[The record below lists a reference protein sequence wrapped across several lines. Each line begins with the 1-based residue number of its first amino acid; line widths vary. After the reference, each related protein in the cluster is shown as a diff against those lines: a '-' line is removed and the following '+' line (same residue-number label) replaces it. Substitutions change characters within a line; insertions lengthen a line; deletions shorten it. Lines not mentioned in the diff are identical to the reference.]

1 MIKLIRFFVIASI
14 LVIAAIT
21 VVIFLH
27 RQSEIRR
34 LINFVEKQ
42 NVVLAQSFANTI
54 WHQIDDYVH
63 SASSLSASELRE
75 RPETAEI
82 DDTIRKATAGLPV
95 LKVKI
100 YDLNGL
106 TVFSSAVEDIGEN
119 KSNNPGYFFA
129 ASQGEPASK
138 LAYEDTFSSFEG
150 TVQDLDVVESYLPI
164 RQRDGAVEGV
174 FELYTDVTDLMAEIR
189 RDTADLIGGFLLVCG
204 SLFLILFL
212 IVRRA
217 DRTIERQYND
227 ISDKNTQLEHQVF
240 ERKKAQ
246 EALRRTIENAPV
258 GIVTTDLD
266 RRITGTNS
274 AFCEILGREEPALI
288 GTVLDEYIHP
298 RDLPMVHNA
307 IADALES
314 GRSGEP
320 VKQRYIRRHGE
331 VVFTEFYV
339 AMAQDGDGTPVQYIA
354 QVVDLTD
361 QLKIE
366 QEMKL
371 QRQKLAHVSRV
382 STLDEMA
389 AGIAHEINQPL
400 AAIAAFASGCQLV
413 VQTGKGDERSLSY
426 GLEQIREQTER
437 AGEVIRRLRELVK
450 QGDKHRELVDMNS
463 LVVEAL
469 KLATTDTRT
478 LNIEIKLELAKNLP
492 GIEVDKIQIQ
502 QVLLNLVRNAVDAV
516 ESLNHERMA
525 IKILTSLKDD
535 YEVVVSVADLG
546 NGVPMDIA
554 PDLFTPFF
562 TTKEAGMGMGLS
574 ICNSIVAAHGGRLW
588 YTPNPDRGSIFH
600 FSLPV
605 ARHDRADGVTQA
617 VA

>member
-1 MIKLIRFFVIASI
+1 VTRLIRFFLIASV

-21 VVIFLH
+21 VVVFLH

-34 LINFVEKQ
+34 LISFVEKQ

-54 WHQIDDYVH
+54 WHQIADYVH
-63 SASSLSASELRE
+63 SASSLTGDGLRE
-75 RPETAEI
+75 RPETREI
-82 DDTIRKATAGLPV
+82 RDTVTKATAGLPV

-100 YDLNGL
+100 YDLDGL
-106 TVFSSAVEDIGEN
+106 TVFSSAAEDIGEN
-119 KSNNPGYFFA
+119 KGNNPGHFLA
-129 ASQGEPASK
+129 ATQGKPASK

-150 TVQDLDVVESYLPI
+150 TVQDRDVVESYLPI
-164 RQRDGAVEGV
+164 RTDGGTVEGV

-189 RDTADLIGGFLLVCG
+189 RDTADLILGFSLVCG
-204 SLFLILFL
+204 SLFVILFL

-217 DRTIERQYND
+217 DRTIGQQYND
-227 ISDKNTQLEHQVF
+227 ISEKNTELEHQVS

-266 RRITGTNS
+266 HRITGANS
-274 AFCEILGREEPALI
+274 AFCDMLGRAEQELIDRAL
-288 GTVLDEYIHP
+288 DDYIHP
-298 RDLPMVHNA
+298 HDVPMA
-307 IADALES
+307 RSAMAAASKS
-314 GRSGEP
+314 GRTGEP
-320 VKQRYIRRHGE
+320 IKQRYTRADGE
-331 VVFTEFYV
+331 VVFTEFHI
-339 AMAQDGDGTPVQYIA
+339 AQAQDGNGEPVQYIA
-354 QVVDLTD
+354 QVVDLTE

-382 STLDEMA
+382 STLGEMA

-400 AAIAAFASGCQLV
+400 AAISAFASGCQLMLK
-413 VQTGKGDERSLSY
+413 TGKSDEQSLSY
-426 GLEQIREQTER
+426 GLEQIAEQTDR

-450 QGDKHRELVDMNS
+450 QGDQHREFVDING

-478 LNIEIKLELAKNLP
+478 LNIEMKLELAKNLP

-502 QVLLNLVRNAVDAV
+502 QVLLNLVRNAIDAV
-516 ESLNHERMA
+516 EALGHDRMA
-525 IKILTSLKDD
+525 ITIFTSLNDD
-535 YEVVVSVADLG
+535 CEVVVSVADRG
-546 NGVPMDIA
+546 DGIPQDVA
-554 PDLFTPFF
+554 PVLFTPFF
-562 TTKEAGMGMGLS
+562 TTKESGMGMGLS

-588 YTPNPDRGSIFH
+588 YTPNPDRGSTFH
-600 FSLPV
+600 FSLPIAIEMV
-605 ARHDRADGVTQA
+605 A
-617 VA
+617 